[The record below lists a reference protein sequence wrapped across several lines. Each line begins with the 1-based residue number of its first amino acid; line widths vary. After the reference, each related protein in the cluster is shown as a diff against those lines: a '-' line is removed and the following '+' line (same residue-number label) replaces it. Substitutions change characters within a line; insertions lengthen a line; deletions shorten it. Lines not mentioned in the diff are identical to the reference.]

1 MPEFRVPIMVPP
13 AIVTPL
19 GLFVYGWAAQK
30 HAHWIV
36 VDLEAFVLCFGMQ
49 IGGQA
54 LQAYVI
60 DSYPDHTSSAS
71 AASQFLKSLTAFGF
85 PLFAPKMYQALGYGW
100 GNSTLAFVAIT
111 IGIPAPL
118 GIWWYG
124 PRLRAK
130 AL

>member
-36 VDLEAFVLCFGMQ
+36 VDLGAFVLCFGMQ
-49 IGGQA
+49 IGG
-54 LQAYVI
+54 QAYVI

-100 GNSTLAFVAIT
+100 GNSTSAFVAIT